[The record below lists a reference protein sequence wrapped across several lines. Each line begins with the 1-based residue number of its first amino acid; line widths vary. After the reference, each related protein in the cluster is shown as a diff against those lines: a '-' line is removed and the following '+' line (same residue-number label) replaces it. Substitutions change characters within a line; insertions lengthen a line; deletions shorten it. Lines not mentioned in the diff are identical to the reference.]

1 MDKLLIII
9 PIIIYLIVNLSVGI
23 WASKSQATA
32 SKGGFINQYFIGG
45 RSMGGLVLAM
55 TLIATF
61 TSASSFIGG
70 PGLASER
77 GLSWVFLS
85 MIQVPTAFLI
95 LGVLGKKFAV
105 ISRKIDAVTVTDFLR
120 VRYKSSAVVILSSI
134 ALVLFFIAMM
144 ISQFIGGAVLFQTVT
159 GYSYVVGLALFAFI
173 VVIYTTIGGFKA
185 VVITDTIQGLVMIF
199 GTILILYAIIKAG
212 GGVDAI
218 TTKLD
223 IVNPEWSMP
232 TGNGTTK
239 TFVLSFWILV
249 GVGVLGLP
257 QTAVR
262 GMGFK
267 DTKSLHN
274 AMIYGT
280 VVIGFL
286 MLGMHIAGVFSKA
299 LIPAGLA
306 STDLVIP
313 TVVLQ
318 VMNPVVAGLFLAAPL
333 AAVMSTVS
341 SLLILSSAAII
352 KDIYMN
358 YIVKDKQ
365 VIKEKKF
372 NAKIGKMSTFGTA
385 IIGLIVFA
393 LAIVPPDIIVWINLF
408 AFGGLEAA
416 FLCPIIFGLYWKKAN
431 ATGAI
436 LSFVCGVG
444 FFLLSGIFK
453 LNFFG
458 MHNIVPTVLI
468 AIIVFVLGSLFGK
481 KPSDETVELFFS
493 VKDN

>member
-1 MDKLLIII
+1 MEKMFIVV
-9 PIIIYLIVNLSVGI
+9 PIVLYLVINLGVGI
-23 WASKSQATA
+23 WASKAQASA
-32 SKGGFINQYFIGG
+32 NKGGFINQYFIGG

-70 PGLASER
+70 PGVASAR

-105 ISRKIDAVTVTDFLR
+105 ISRKINAVTVTDYLR
-120 VRYKSSAVVILSSI
+120 ARYESPAVVILSSI

-144 ISQFIGGAVLFQTVT
+144 IGQFIGGAVLFQTVT
-159 GYSYVVGLALFAFI
+159 GYSYIVGLVLFAFI
-173 VVIYTTIGGFKA
+173 VVVYTTIGGFKA
-185 VVITDTIQGLVMIF
+185 VVITDTIQGLVMVA
-199 GTILILYAIIKAG
+199 GTVLILYSILHAG
-212 GGVDAI
+212 GGVEAI
-218 TTKLD
+218 TAKLNV
-223 IVNPEWSMP
+223 INPEWSSP
-232 TGNGTTK
+232 TGNGSTK
-239 TFVLSFWILV
+239 VYILSFWILV

-267 DTKSLHN
+267 DTKSLHS

-280 VVIGFL
+280 VVVGFL
-286 MLGMHIAGVFSKA
+286 MLGMHIAGVFAKV
-299 LIPAGLA
+299 LVPADLA

-318 VMNPVVAGLFLAAPL
+318 VMHPIVAGLFLAAPL

-341 SLLILSSAAII
+341 SLLILASAAII
-352 KDIYMN
+352 KDIYLN
-358 YIVKDKQ
+358 YIVKNKTEVDEQ
-365 VIKEKKF
+365 KF
-372 NAKIGKMSTFGTA
+372 NSKIGKMSTWGTA
-385 IIGLIVFA
+385 VIGIIVFA
-393 LAIVPPDIIVWINLF
+393 MAVVPPDLIVWINLF

-436 LSFVCGVG
+436 LSFICGVG
-444 FFLLSGIFK
+444 FFLYCGFFK

-458 MHNIVPTVLI
+458 MHNIVPTIAI
-468 AIIVFVLGSLFGK
+468 AIIAFVVGSLIGK
-481 KPSDETVELFFS
+481 KTSDETLELFFS
-493 VKDN
+493 EKN

>member
-9 PIIIYLIVNLSVGI
+9 PIVLYLVINLGVGI
-23 WASKSQATA
+23 WASKEQASA
-32 SKGGFINQYFIGG
+32 NKGGFINQYFIGG

-70 PGLASER
+70 PGVASAR

-105 ISRKIDAVTVTDFLR
+105 ISRKINAVTVTDYLR
-120 VRYKSSAVVILSSI
+120 ARYQSPAVVILSSI

-144 ISQFIGGAVLFQTVT
+144 IGQFIGGAVLFQTVT
-159 GYSYVVGLALFAFI
+159 GYSYVVGLTLFALI
-173 VVIYTTIGGFKA
+173 VVIYTSIGGFKA
-185 VVITDTIQGLVMIF
+185 VVITDTIQGLVMVF
-199 GTILILYAIIKAG
+199 GTILILYSIIHAG

-218 TTKLD
+218 TAKLD
-223 IVNPEWSMP
+223 VINPEWNMP
-232 TGNGTTK
+232 TGNGTAK
-239 TFVLSFWILV
+239 VFVLSFWVLV

-280 VVIGFL
+280 IVIGFL
-286 MLGMHIAGVFSKA
+286 MLGMHIAGVFAKV
-299 LIPAGLA
+299 LTPADLA

-318 VMNPVVAGLFLAAPL
+318 VMHPVVAGLFLAAPL

-341 SLLILSSAAII
+341 SLLILASAAII

-358 YIVKDKQ
+358 YIVKDKDEM
-365 VIKEKKF
+365 KEQKF
-372 NAKIGKMSTFGTA
+372 NAKVGKMSTWGTA
-385 IIGLIVFA
+385 IIGLIVFS
-393 LAIVPPDIIVWINLF
+393 LAIVPPDLIVWINLF

-431 ATGAI
+431 ATGAV

-444 FFLLSGIFK
+444 FFLYCGFFK

-458 MHNIVPTVLI
+458 MHNIVFTILV
-468 AIIVFVLGSLFGK
+468 AIIAFVLGSLFGK
-481 KPSDETVELFFS
+481 KPSDETIELFFS
-493 VKDN
+493 VKE